1 MFMGMVF
8 KKSGR
13 FFGTSPRIK
22 RAVYLL
28 AIRLYRQ
35 NCAKMAKIAQSESTS
50 HFKRF
55 LAFHVFHVRCKILS
69 VHLFQNK
76 KLSVR
81 FRPKLTIFVTA
92 ASSSQSQSIATQELR
107 IAFHLAPNPPSPRES
122 SASRFTSPHA
132 LRSITA
138 PNKTER
144 FVFHRRSI
152 PNEPSHHRWV
162 MPKSRSQAT
171 TNALLFLIGQLQKRH
186 RIFER
191 FAQYLHNALR
201 HVDNP
206 VSVSFSMS
214 FYSPFYSSFD

>member
-8 KKSGR
+8 QKSGR

-28 AIRLYRQ
+28 AMPLYRQ

-50 HFKRF
+50 HFKLF

-92 ASSSQSQSIATQELR
+92 ASSSQSHAIAERQLR
-107 IAFHLAPNPPSPRES
+107 IALHLAPNTPSLRKS
-122 SASRFTSPHA
+122 SASRSTSHHA

-138 PNKTER
+138 PNKTEH
-144 FVFHRRSI
+144 FAFPHRSTANT
-152 PNEPSHHRWV
+152 PWHHREFC
-162 MPKSRSQAT
+162 P
-171 TNALLFLIGQLQKRH
+171 I
-186 RIFER
+186 
-191 FAQYLHNALR
+191 
-201 HVDNP
+201 
-206 VSVSFSMS
+206 
-214 FYSPFYSSFD
+214 SS

>member
-1 MFMGMVF
+1 MGMVF
-8 KKSGR
+8 QKSGR

-28 AIRLYRQ
+28 AMSLYRH
-35 NCAKMAKIAQSESTS
+35 NCAKMAKNAQSESTS

-81 FRPKLTIFVTA
+81 FRPKLTIFVTT
-92 ASSSQSQSIATQELR
+92 ASSSQSHIATQELLV
-107 IAFHLAPNPPSPRES
+107 AFLLAPNPPLLRKS
-122 SASRFTSPHA
+122 SASSSTSHHA
-132 LRSITA
+132 LKSITA

-144 FVFHRRSI
+144 FVFHRRST
-152 PNEPSHHRWV
+152 PNEPLHHQASCQISSSFA
-162 MPKSRSQAT
+162 PSAQQTLSSLSTSESRSQAT
-171 TNALLFLIGQLQKRH
+171 TNALLFLVGQLQIRH

-191 FAQYLHNALR
+191 F
-201 HVDNP
+201 V
-206 VSVSFSMS
+206 
-214 FYSPFYSSFD
+214 

>member
-1 MFMGMVF
+1 MGMVF
-8 KKSGR
+8 QKSGR

-28 AIRLYRQ
+28 AMPLYRQ

-81 FRPKLTIFVTA
+81 FRPKLTIFVIA

-107 IAFHLAPNPPSPRES
+107 IAFHLAPNTPSLRKS
-122 SASRFTSPHA
+122 SASRSTSHYA
-132 LRSITA
+132 LRSITL
-138 PNKTER
+138 
-144 FVFHRRSI
+144 
-152 PNEPSHHRWV
+152 PSN
-162 MPKSRSQAT
+162 S
-171 TNALLFLIGQLQKRH
+171 
-186 RIFER
+186 ER
-191 FAQYLHNALR
+191 FAFPHRSTANTPWHHR
-201 HVDNP
+201 EFCP
-206 VSVSFSMS
+206 I
-214 FYSPFYSSFD
+214 SS

>member
-1 MFMGMVF
+1 MGMVF
-8 KKSGR
+8 QKSGR

-28 AIRLYRQ
+28 AMPLYRQ

-92 ASSSQSQSIATQELR
+92 ASSSQSNL
-107 IAFHLAPNPPSPRES
+107 SPRKS
-122 SASRFTSPHA
+122 SASRSTSHPIPHLCARA
-132 LRSITA
+132 LHRVPPRTTRSDPSRLQTK
-138 PNKTER
+138 PNDL
-144 FVFHRRSI
+144 FFIVGQSQMSHRI
-152 PNEPSHHRWV
+152 
-162 MPKSRSQAT
+162 
-171 TNALLFLIGQLQKRH
+171 IKRH
-186 RIFER
+186 VR
-191 FAQYLHNALR
+191 FRHHSLR
-201 HVDNP
+201 QLNKH
-206 VSVSFSMS
+206 F
-214 FYSPFYSSFD
+214 

>member
-1 MFMGMVF
+1 MGMVF
-8 KKSGR
+8 QKSGR

-28 AIRLYRQ
+28 AMPLYRQ
-35 NCAKMAKIAQSESTS
+35 NCAKMAQIAQSESTS

-92 ASSSQSQSIATQELR
+92 ASSSQSNL
-107 IAFHLAPNPPSPRES
+107 SPRKS
-122 SASRFTSPHA
+122 SASRSTSPHA
-132 LRSITA
+132 LRSVTA

-144 FVFHRRSI
+144 FVFHRRAT
-152 PNEPSHHRWV
+152 PNEPSHH
-162 MPKSRSQAT
+162 QASCQISSSFASSAQQT
-171 TNALLFLIGQLQKRH
+171 FLIYR
-186 RIFER
+186 
-191 FAQYLHNALR
+191 
-201 HVDNP
+201 
-206 VSVSFSMS
+206 
-214 FYSPFYSSFD
+214 

>member
-1 MFMGMVF
+1 MEMVF
-8 KKSGR
+8 QKSGR

-28 AIRLYRQ
+28 AMPLYRQ

-92 ASSSQSQSIATQELR
+92 ASGSQSQSIATQELR
-107 IAFHLAPNPPSPRES
+107 IAFHLAPNTPSPRES
-122 SASRFTSPHA
+122 ST
-132 LRSITA
+132 
-138 PNKTER
+138 
-144 FVFHRRSI
+144 
-152 PNEPSHHRWV
+152 
-162 MPKSRSQAT
+162 SRSTSSDSIAAQE
-171 TNALLFLIGQLQKRH
+171 L
-186 RIFER
+186 RIAFHLAPR
-191 FAQYLHNALR
+191 AQIHHGSKQNR
-201 HVDNP
+201 TICFSSSVNP
-206 VSVSFSMS
+206 K
-214 FYSPFYSSFD
+214 

>member
-8 KKSGR
+8 QKSGR

-28 AIRLYRQ
+28 AMPLYRQ

-92 ASSSQSQSIATQELR
+92 ASSSQSHAIAERQLR
-107 IAFHLAPNPPSPRES
+107 IALHLAPNTPSLRKS
-122 SASRFTSPHA
+122 SASRPTSPNA

-152 PNEPSHHRWV
+152 PNEPSHH
-162 MPKSRSQAT
+162 QASCQISSSFASSAQQT
-171 TNALLFLIGQLQKRH
+171 FLIYR
-186 RIFER
+186 
-191 FAQYLHNALR
+191 
-201 HVDNP
+201 
-206 VSVSFSMS
+206 
-214 FYSPFYSSFD
+214 

>member
-8 KKSGR
+8 QKSGR

-28 AIRLYRQ
+28 AMPLYRQ

-55 LAFHVFHVRCKILS
+55 LAFHVFHVRCRILS

-76 KLSVR
+76 KMSVR

-92 ASSSQSQSIATQELR
+92 ASSSQSHAIAERQLR
-107 IAFHLAPNPPSPRES
+107 IAFHLAPNTPSLRKS
-122 SASRFTSPHA
+122 SASRSTSPNA

-152 PNEPSHHRWV
+152 PNEPSHH
-162 MPKSRSQAT
+162 QASCQISSSFASSAQQT
-171 TNALLFLIGQLQKRH
+171 FLIYR
-186 RIFER
+186 
-191 FAQYLHNALR
+191 
-201 HVDNP
+201 
-206 VSVSFSMS
+206 
-214 FYSPFYSSFD
+214 